1 MNTNGNI
8 YTIIYTTVIVVVVAG
23 ILAAAASFLKPSQQA
38 NIKAETISQML
49 QAAQFDTQGMNN
61 VQKLDK
67 YAEEIESAFIVD
79 AQGAKVRDL
88 GITRDGIELEDGLKA
103 QNYAIAGKD
112 GYTLGLPVYIFKGGV
127 TLIPCYGAGLW
138 GPVWGYVAF
147 EPDRYTIAG
156 VYFDHESETPG
167 LGAKIK
173 DEPWFREKFAGKTV
187 EWGDTPAFR
196 LEKDAEAGGATN
208 AVDAITGATMTSKG
222 LNEALNVWFAA
233 YEKHM
238 GNAAFFSMLE
248 NHAINAEEE

>member
-67 YAEEIESAFIVD
+67 YAQEIESAFIVD

-138 GPVWGYVAF
+138 GPVWGYLAI
-147 EPDRYTIAG
+147 EPDGTTIKGA
-156 VYFDHESETPG
+156 YFDHESETAG
-167 LGAKIK
+167 LGSRIK
-173 DEPWFREKFAGKTV
+173 D
-187 EWGDTPAFR
+187 DPAFR
-196 LEKDAEAGGATN
+196 NQFVGKKIAWEELPLFEIVKGGAPEGKEN
-208 AVDAITGATMTSKG
+208 AIDAITGATMTSKG
-222 LNEALNVWFAA
+222 LDAAISTWLAA
-233 YEKHM
+233 YKPY
-238 GNAAFFSMLE
+238 F
-248 NHAINAEEE
+248 INLNKEEE

>member
-23 ILAAAASFLKPSQQA
+23 ILAAAASFLKPAQQA

-49 QAAQFDTQGMNN
+49 QAAQFDTHGMNN

-88 GITRDGIELEDGLKA
+88 GVSRSGIELEDGLKA

-138 GPVWGYVAF
+138 GPVWGYLAI
-147 EPDRYTIAG
+147 EPDGTTIKGA
-156 VYFDHESETPG
+156 YFDHESETAG
-167 LGAKIK
+167 LGSRIK
-173 DEPWFREKFAGKTV
+173 D
-187 EWGDTPAFR
+187 DPAFR
-196 LEKDAEAGGATN
+196 AQFVGKKIAWDELPLFEIVKGGAPEGKEN
-208 AVDAITGATMTSKG
+208 AIDAITGATMTSKG
-222 LNEALNVWFAA
+222 LDAAIGTWLAA
-233 YEKHM
+233 YKPY
-238 GNAAFFSMLE
+238 F
-248 NHAINAEEE
+248 INLNKEEE

>member
-138 GPVWGYVAF
+138 GPVWGYLAI
-147 EPDRYTIAG
+147 EPDGTTIKGA
-156 VYFDHESETPG
+156 YFDHESETAG
-167 LGAKIK
+167 LGSRIK
-173 DEPWFREKFAGKTV
+173 D
-187 EWGDTPAFR
+187 DPAFR
-196 LEKDAEAGGATN
+196 NQFVGRKIAWGEVPPFEIVKGGVPEGKEN
-208 AVDAITGATMTSKG
+208 AIDAITGATMTSKG
-222 LNEALNVWFAA
+222 LDAAISTWLAA
-233 YEKHM
+233 YKPY
-238 GNAAFFSMLE
+238 F
-248 NHAINAEEE
+248 INLNKEEE

>member
-138 GPVWGYVAF
+138 GPVWGYLAI
-147 EPDRYTIAG
+147 EPDGTTIKGA
-156 VYFDHESETPG
+156 YFDHESETAG
-167 LGAKIK
+167 LGSRIK
-173 DEPWFREKFAGKTV
+173 D
-187 EWGDTPAFR
+187 DPAFR
-196 LEKDAEAGGATN
+196 NQFVGKKIAWEELPLFEIVKGGAPEGKEN
-208 AVDAITGATMTSKG
+208 AIDAITGATMTSKG
-222 LNEALNVWFAA
+222 LDAAISTWLAA
-233 YEKHM
+233 YKPY
-238 GNAAFFSMLE
+238 F
-248 NHAINAEEE
+248 INLNKEEE

>member
-67 YAEEIESAFIVD
+67 YAQEIESAFIID

-138 GPVWGYVAF
+138 GPVWGYLAI
-147 EPDRYTIAG
+147 EPDGTTIKGA
-156 VYFDHESETPG
+156 YFDHESETAG
-167 LGAKIK
+167 LGSRIK
-173 DEPWFREKFAGKTV
+173 D
-187 EWGDTPAFR
+187 DPAFR
-196 LEKDAEAGGATN
+196 NQFVGKKIAWEELPLFEIVKGGAPEGKEN
-208 AVDAITGATMTSKG
+208 AIDAITGATMTSKG
-222 LNEALNVWFAA
+222 LDAAISTWLAA
-233 YEKHM
+233 YKPY
-238 GNAAFFSMLE
+238 F
-248 NHAINAEEE
+248 INLNKEEE

>member
-67 YAEEIESAFIVD
+67 YAEEIESAFIID

-112 GYTLGLPVYIFKGGV
+112 GYTLGLPVYILKGGV

-138 GPVWGYVAF
+138 GPVWGYIAI
-147 EPDRYTIAG
+147 EPDGTTIKGA
-156 VYFDHESETPG
+156 YFDHESETAG
-167 LGAKIK
+167 LGARIK
-173 DEPWFREKFAGKTV
+173 D
-187 EWGDTPAFR
+187 DPAFR
-196 LEKDAEAGGATN
+196 AQFVGRKIAWGEVPPFEIVKGGVPEGKEN
-208 AVDAITGATMTSKG
+208 AIDAITGATMTSKG
-222 LNEALNVWFAA
+222 LDAAISTWLAA
-233 YEKHM
+233 YKPY
-238 GNAAFFSMLE
+238 F
-248 NHAINAEEE
+248 INLNKEEE